1 MMQSPAHSEI
11 QAERPVLL
19 RVALSR
25 RVIITLLL
33 TLIMVYGGGLRLVGQ
48 NWDDYSHTH
57 PDEMFLTLL
66 ALPNFG
72 GSNNFTQ
79 DEVNFPRQ
87 QIIVHAQGPE
97 IRTQFDILNAPSLR
111 LGAVAGTFSAEA
123 ARWLANGNLVAS
135 FPDLTAAQD
144 ALRSR
149 QVDVLLAR
157 AAAPQTNGADFVFG
171 DAIESTDL
179 QGLYCRYHYPAS
191 DGVGGYFDTRCSPLN
206 PHNATQSFFVYGTL
220 PIFLAHFGSEILR
233 AGTEAGLPFFDFLT
247 QHLVWRGISMIFD
260 SLSILVVFLLG
271 RRVHDHRVGL
281 LAALFYASSPLAI
294 QLAHFGTVNA
304 IACFWVSLALYFAV
318 GAQQSGR
325 RGAYWWFGIA
335 CGAAVASRINLAPLA
350 GIITLAAAVQM
361 LPALTPQLGGG
372 LRRQLVS
379 RAVAG
384 LLLAGLG
391 ALLAFR
397 ILNPYA
403 FAGPG
408 FLDILP
414 NERWLENIQRV
425 SSAVSSPQETPPNW
439 QWLAKS
445 SIVHPAKDMLFWGM
459 GITFGVLGWF
469 GWGWAAL
476 RMLRMGAGSTR
487 QLLLLVWVGG
497 YTIWMARLFALPIR
511 YYLPLYGVLAVLAGW
526 CLVELWRRAQA
537 AERGPP
543 IEVGLLIFF
552 GAFFA
557 AVGAAHALGGSADA
571 TAITAIALG
580 LALLL
585 AGIVPGFRRGRVVT
599 LGGFALGFALIWGL
613 MSAGRYQHQTT
624 LVQGSRYLFE
634 QVPGDFA
641 MRIEGADSSVSL
653 INIAFHNSGVDLP
666 GFEGAP
672 YLGANHYRENEAKR
686 QAFLAPASGAISSV
700 HAPHLFDPQADA
712 EPEHLVIR
720 VYEGDGATLLAEAT
734 LYVDLPRDKHAL
746 GAAYDIP
753 FASPVEISAGD
764 VYTFEAL
771 SLPGSGDIVGSG
783 SVVLVEGAWDNRVTG
798 INTCDLPRGM
808 SLADD
813 LPAGYFRPRDCRG
826 TQAWYGLVN
835 SVDQIMSYPVDDQV
849 KRNDILRSLELGDYL
864 TIASN
869 RFYDHLRRNS
879 KRWPLS
885 TLYYEKLFAGELGY
899 ELALT
904 IDQPFEW
911 GPWQVSDQ
919 HLPTYDSPEWLNELE
934 ADEAYHVY
942 DHPAVFI
949 FRKTDE
955 YSQARVEA
963 IFSQVSLLQHHEL
976 RPDAEAAQ
984 DLGVY
989 YWNLAEAEQA
999 PTALMFP
1006 PEELVAQTEGGTWS
1020 ERFFSEGIANA
1031 NQSVGV
1037 IVWYAAIFLIGAL
1050 VFPLVHSIFPN
1061 MADGG
1066 YGVSKLVGLLV
1077 IAWLAWAV
1085 SSLKISLWSQ
1095 AGLLLSLLLVG
1106 SLSALVG
1113 FRNHRRLLDFLR
1125 EHWRRLAWMEL
1136 LSIAAFLLMIGI
1148 RLTNPDLWHP
1158 YKGGEKPMDFAFL
1171 NGVLRSTTFPPI
1183 DPWFAGGF
1191 INYYYFGYVLLGA
1204 PALLL
1209 GIVPAF
1215 AYNLMIPTIFSLTGM
1230 GAFSAAFNITDRL
1243 RRHDGEGSAKRSRP
1257 CGSAWLAGLMALL
1270 LCVVLGNLDTVR
1282 VLGHGFAQLGGYRIP
1297 EGLEP
1302 FLVDEYLAAN
1312 EFTISTQARL
1322 ELAERAAA
1330 GSVVDS
1336 LRYELNNSAQLVG
1349 GIVRGIGRALAGE
1362 QLPIGSDRWYWAPSR
1377 ILAETPG
1384 VRGGAITEMPFFT
1397 FVYGDLHAHMINMP
1411 SILLTALCLFSEII
1425 QIGRERRGMLE
1436 RWLALAL
1443 LALTVGL
1450 MQATNTWDYPSMLL
1464 FALAGLAYA
1473 WHLRWQT
1480 AFRPVP
1486 DAPFFAALLGVAALI
1501 VALLSVLATNDLGY
1515 LFHSSLLFA
1524 DIAKAARTA
1533 LLLCMSMVVGWLVL
1547 RHWLTRASALDLAAR
1562 LGGFALLCWAFAL
1575 PYTSWYAAS
1584 YGSIEL
1590 WQGGKTPLWAYLDIH
1605 GFFLFL
1611 LVSLLIWDT
1620 AHWLRTTRVRS
1631 LQANWRRLRWALAG
1645 SLALL
1650 LLAVAMTLAHAQ
1662 VALIALPLVCWII
1675 WLFFRSG
1682 QSLAMRFVLV
1692 LAGLALAMTLGVE
1705 IIVIG
1710 GDIGRQNTVFKFY
1723 IQAWLLLSVAGGVA
1737 FACLLRSCEAFS
1749 PRLRWLW
1756 AMPCIGLFVV
1766 AGLFPVMAT
1775 RGRSFDRMAPGTPLT
1790 LNGLDYMSQAEH
1802 FQFTESGGAPT
1813 VIPLRTDL
1821 ALIRWLQENVDGSPV
1836 IMEGRHFPSE
1846 YQYNGRI
1853 SIATGLPSVLGWN
1866 FHQRQQRTLFPM
1878 HQVIN
1883 QRDANVRQFYNTG
1896 SIDIA
1901 VDLLHLY
1908 AVKYIIVSDYE
1919 AAHATPE
1926 GLAKLQ
1932 RMVDRGLLAVVFAVD
1947 GGAIY
1952 KVQENALLD
1961 YLMDRYR

>member
-1 MMQSPAHSEI
+1 MMQTPALR
-11 QAERPVLL
+11 QARAVKLATL
-19 RVALSR
+19 RGALSQR
-25 RVIITLLL
+25 RLSISLLL
-33 TLIMVYGGGLRLVGQ
+33 ALVMVYGIGLRLVGQ

-66 ALPNFG
+66 SLPHFG
-72 GSNNFTQ
+72 GANNFTP
-79 DEVNFPRQ
+79 DELNFPRQ
-87 QIIVHAQGPE
+87 QIIVAANGLAV
-97 IRTQFDILNAPSLR
+97 RTHHDILRSPYLQ
-111 LGAVAGTFSAEA
+111 LGAVAGTFSSEA
-123 ARWLANGNLVAS
+123 ARWLANGGPITS
-135 FPDLTAAQD
+135 FRDISAAQN
-144 ALRSR
+144 ALLSR

-157 AAAPQTNGADFVFG
+157 ATTSLSDPELVFG

-179 QGLYCRYHYPAS
+179 QWLYCRHHNPAS
-191 DGVGGYFDTRCSPLN
+191 DGIGGYFDTRCSPLN

-233 AGTEAGLPFFDFLT
+233 AGTEAGLPFFDFLAP
-247 QHLVWRGISMIFD
+247 HLVWRGISMVFD
-260 SLSILVVFLLG
+260 ILSILVVFLLG
-271 RRVHDHRVGL
+271 RRVHDQRVGL

-304 IACFWVSLALYFAV
+304 IACFWVCLALYFAV
-318 GAQQSGR
+318 GVQQRGVH
-325 RGAYWWFGIA
+325 GAYWWFGIA

-350 GIITLAAAVQM
+350 GIIVLAAAVQM
-361 LPALTPQLGGG
+361 LPALTPQLGSR
-372 LRRQLVS
+372 LRRQLVLHH
-379 RAVAG
+379 VTG
-384 LLLAGLG
+384 LFLAGLG
-391 ALLAFR
+391 AFLAFR

-403 FAGPG
+403 FAGPS

-414 NERWLENIQRV
+414 NDRWLENMQRV
-425 SSAVSSPQETPPNW
+425 SVTVSSPQEFPPNW

-469 GWGWAAL
+469 GWGWSAL
-476 RMLRMGAGSTR
+476 RLLRLNAGATR

-497 YTIWMARLFALPIR
+497 YTIWMARLFAMTIR
-511 YYLPLYGVLAVLAGW
+511 YYLPLYGALAVLAGW
-526 CLVELWRRAQA
+526 CLVELWRRAQC

-543 IEVGLLIFF
+543 IAAGLLLCF

-557 AVGAAHALGGSADA
+557 TVGLVHALGVAADA
-571 TAITAIALG
+571 TAITAIGLG
-580 LALLL
+580 LFLLVT
-585 AGIVPGFRRGRVVT
+585 GFVPGFRHGRVIV

-641 MRIEGADSSVSL
+641 MRIGGADSSTPL
-653 INIAFHNSGVDLP
+653 INIAFHNSGVPLP
-666 GFEGAP
+666 GFESAP
-672 YLGANHYRENEAKR
+672 YIGANHYSENEPKR
-686 QAFLAPASGAISSV
+686 QTFVAPASGAISSV
-700 HAPHLFDPQADA
+700 HAPHLFDPHDDA
-712 EPEHLVIR
+712 EPEHLAIR
-720 VYEGDGATLLAEAT
+720 LYKSDGATLLTEAT
-734 LYVDLPRDKHAL
+734 LQANLPRDKHAL
-746 GAAYDIP
+746 GVAYDIP
-753 FASPVEISAGD
+753 FASPAEVNAGES
-764 VYTFEAL
+764 YTFEVEV
-771 SLPGSGDIVGSG
+771 LPGSSDVVGSG
-783 SVVLVEGAWDNRVTG
+783 AVVLVEGTWDNRLTG
-798 INTCDLPRGM
+798 IHTCDLPWDM

-813 LPAGYFRPRDCRG
+813 LPAGSFRPGDCRG

-849 KRNDILRSLELGDYL
+849 KRDDILRSLELGDFL

-869 RFYDHLRRNS
+869 RFYDHLRRNL

-885 TLYYEKLFAGELGY
+885 TRYYEKLFAGELGY
-899 ELALT
+899 ELVLT
-904 IDQPFEW
+904 LDEPFEW
-911 GPWQVSDQ
+911 GPWRISDQ
-919 HLPTYDSPEWLNELE
+919 HLPTYDSPVWLDELE

-949 FRKTDE
+949 FRKTDD

-963 IFSQVSLLQHHEL
+963 IFSQVSLLQYHEL
-976 RPDAEAAQ
+976 RPDAGTTQ
-984 DLGVY
+984 DLGVF
-989 YWNLAEAEQA
+989 YWSLQEAERA

-1006 PEELVAQTEGGTWS
+1006 PEELVGQTAGGTWS
-1020 ERFFSEGIANA
+1020 QRFFSDSIANT
-1031 NQSVGV
+1031 NQLVGV
-1037 IVWYAAIFLIGAL
+1037 IAWYATIFLIGVL
-1050 VFPLVHSIFPN
+1050 VFPLVHSLLPN
-1061 MADGG
+1061 LADGG
-1066 YGVSKLVGLLV
+1066 YGVSKLVGMLL

-1095 AGLLLSLLLVG
+1095 AGVLLSLLLVG
-1106 SLSALVG
+1106 LLSALLG
-1113 FRNHRRLLDFLR
+1113 YRNRTQLWGFLR

-1204 PALLL
+1204 PTLLL

-1215 AYNLMIPTIFSLTGM
+1215 AYNLMIPTIFSLTGL

-1243 RRHDGEGSAKRSRP
+1243 RRPDGEGSAKRSRL
-1257 CGSAWLAGLMALL
+1257 CGSAWVAGLMALL

-1282 VLGHGFAQLGGYRIP
+1282 VLGHGFAQLGGYSIP
-1297 EGLEP
+1297 EGLED
-1302 FLVDEYLAAN
+1302 FLVDEYLAENGFA
-1312 EFTISTQARL
+1312 ISSQARQ

-1330 GSVVDS
+1330 GSLVDS
-1336 LRYELNNSAQLVG
+1336 LRYELDNSAQLLG
-1349 GIVRGIGRALAGE
+1349 SIGRGLGRALAGE
-1362 QLPIGSDRWYWAPSR
+1362 PLPIGSDRWYWGPSR
-1377 ILAETPG
+1377 VLAETPG
-1384 VRGGAITEMPFFT
+1384 VRGGAITEMPIFT

-1411 SILLTALCLFSEII
+1411 FILLTALCLFSEII
-1425 QIGRERRGMLE
+1425 QVGRDRRGWLE
-1436 RWLALAL
+1436 RWLALAI
-1443 LALTVGL
+1443 LALTVGQ

-1473 WHLRWQT
+1473 WHLRWRST
-1480 AFRPVP
+1480 FRPVL
-1486 DAPFFAALLGVAALI
+1486 DGRFWALLGVLAL
-1501 VALLSVLATNDLGY
+1501 VVVLLSVFAAGNLGFSFDLSLRLADVAT
-1515 LFHSSLLFA
+1515 
-1524 DIAKAARTA
+1524 AARSA
-1533 LLLCMSMVVGWLVL
+1533 LLLCMGMAIGWVAL
-1547 RHWLTRASALDLAAR
+1547 RNWLTRASVLDLAAT

-1611 LVSLLIWDT
+1611 LVSLLVWDT
-1620 AHWLRTTRVRS
+1620 AHWLRSTRVHS

-1645 SLALL
+1645 SLAIL
-1650 LLAVAMTLAHAQ
+1650 LLALAMTLAHVQ
-1662 VALIALPLVCWII
+1662 VALIVLPLVCWIA
-1675 WLFFRSG
+1675 WLFFRPG
-1682 QSLAMRFVLV
+1682 QSRALRFTLV

-1705 IIVIG
+1705 IVVIG

-1723 IQAWLLLSVAGGVA
+1723 IQAWLLLSMAGGVA
-1737 FACLLRSCEAFS
+1737 FACLLRSCEKFS

-1756 AMPCIGLFVV
+1756 TAPCIGLFVV
-1766 AGLFPVMAT
+1766 AGLFPIMAT
-1775 RGRSFDRMAPGTPLT
+1775 RGRSFDRMAPNAPLT
-1790 LNGLDYMSQAEH
+1790 LNGLDYMRGAEH
-1802 FQFTESGGAPT
+1802 FQFAEAGRAPT
-1813 VIPLRTDL
+1813 TIPLRTDL
-1821 ALIRWLQENVDGSPV
+1821 ALIRWLQENVAGSPV

-1878 HQVIN
+1878 HQMIN
-1883 QRDANVRQFYNTG
+1883 QREANIRQFYDTG

-1901 VDLLHLY
+1901 VDMLHLY
-1908 AVKYIIVSDYE
+1908 AVEYIIVSDYE
-1919 AAHATPE
+1919 AAQARPE
-1926 GLAKLQ
+1926 GLAKFQ
-1932 RMVDRGLLAVVFAVD
+1932 RMVDRGLLTTAFAVA

-1952 KVQENALLD
+1952 EVQADALLD
-1961 YLMDRYR
+1961 YLAERYR